1 MVCRDIVLGCREGIK
16 RFVVVSGDGGCA
28 SWSFCSSCRMY
39 ISRSRSSS
47 SRFSTTLWT
56 NLSSASSDCGDL
68 NAIFCTAGRLCRDP
82 EVDNLSELCPPQ
94 EVRGEIADDC
104 ADDNSCDSD

>member
-1 MVCRDIVLGCREGIK
+1 
-16 RFVVVSGDGGCA
+16 
-28 SWSFCSSCRMY
+28 
-39 ISRSRSSS
+39 
-47 SRFSTTLWT
+47 
-56 NLSSASSDCGDL
+56 LSSASSDCGDL